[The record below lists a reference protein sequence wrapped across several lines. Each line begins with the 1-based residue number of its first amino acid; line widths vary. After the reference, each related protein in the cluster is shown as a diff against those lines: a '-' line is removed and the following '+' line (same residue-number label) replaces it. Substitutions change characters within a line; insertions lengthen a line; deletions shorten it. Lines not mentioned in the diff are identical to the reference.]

1 MKRLLWL
8 FLLFPL
14 SALQAQKKE
23 LSLSDLLSFANV
35 PDEHFNFYAN
45 KKGFRFVSDN
55 PAVAGSTFQKKV
67 RKERTTCFITRILKA
82 DTSCILFRTY
92 EEAEYKM
99 LKDQV
104 LNYGFKRIINK
115 DQARTGTDG
124 NDARP
129 TGSSGWEV
137 GQVVANACTYQKGN
151 LIVKTDFIDQSDTLA
166 YNLYIE
172 KVALPKSF
180 EVFYAEDLLQF
191 SSHEWLVSVF
201 GEQNV
206 KKETMECGETEKDV
220 CSVLFPGTNSQTI
233 FLWKD
238 KQNFMD
244 ISFII
249 IGGVLEEQKR
259 NSTFKVIE
267 QNKWHSRTGVFLG
280 MPLSDLIK
288 VNNNHINIY
297 GWQTEYPGFVAN
309 DNKGNL
315 DFKEIGIELDCLDC
329 REDKYYTE
337 TGMINSATLLGDKK
351 RIYVSKLI
359 LIPTL

>member
-8 FLLFPL
+8 FLLFQL
-14 SALQAQKKE
+14 SALHAQRKE
-23 LSLSDLLSFANV
+23 LSLSDLLSFANITN
-35 PDEHFNFYAN
+35 EHFNYYAN

-55 PAVAGSTFQKKV
+55 PSSDESIFQKKAG
-67 RKERTTCFITRILKA
+67 KERTSCFIKRTVKA
-82 DTSCILFRTY
+82 DTSCILFQTY
-92 EEAEYKM
+92 GEAEYKI

-104 LNYGFKRIINK
+104 LNYGFKRIIKK
-115 DQARTGTDG
+115 DH
-124 NDARP
+124 
-129 TGSSGWEV
+129 SECS
-137 GQVVANACTYQKGN
+137 YQKGN
-151 LIVKTDFIDQSDTLA
+151 LIVKTDFIDPSDSLA

-180 EVFYAEDLLQF
+180 EIFYAEDMLQF

-201 GEQNV
+201 GEENV
-206 KKETMECGETEKDV
+206 KKDTVECGEPEKEL
-220 CSVLFPGTNSQTI
+220 CTVLFPGSNSQTI
-233 FLWKD
+233 FIWKD

-249 IGGVLEEQKR
+249 VGGILAEQEK
-259 NSTFKVIE
+259 NSTYKVIE

-280 MPLSDLIK
+280 MPLSELIK
-288 VNNNHINIY
+288 VNNNHINLY
-297 GWQTEYPGFVAN
+297 GWQTEYPGFVSN
-309 DNKGNL
+309 ESKGNL
-315 DFKEIGIELDCLDC
+315 DFSKIGIELDCLDC

-337 TGMINSATLLGDKK
+337 NGMINSASLLADKK